1 MKGLEFIFLAVG
13 SVLGAFL
20 RYKVTESPLI
30 FNTLPLNVLIVN
42 VIGAFVLGAFIV
54 VSEQWNIDG
63 RYSLFAAVGFCGSL
77 TTMSSFALDS
87 SNLIE
92 SNHYGTLAA
101 NIIANVGLSIG
112 ALIGGKSLMS
122 AIISSWL
129 EMVYS
134 YQVVKFQTISFVQG
148 THWSQSVGD
157 KGILYK
163 SLKDPS
169 SKLIVQTNG
178 SKKLFRVPKDRTVIV
193 TNDVVHFL
201 GELA

>member
-1 MKGLEFIFLAVG
+1 MKGLEFIFLAAG

-42 VIGAFVLGAFIV
+42 MVGAFVLGAFIV
-54 VSEQWNIDG
+54 ISEQWNLDG

-92 SNHYGTLAA
+92 SNHYGTLAV

-122 AIISSWL
+122 AIIS
-129 EMVYS
+129 
-134 YQVVKFQTISFVQG
+134 
-148 THWSQSVGD
+148 
-157 KGILYK
+157 
-163 SLKDPS
+163 
-169 SKLIVQTNG
+169 N
-178 SKKLFRVPKDRTVIV
+178 
-193 TNDVVHFL
+193 
-201 GELA
+201 